1 MCFVNAQRVTMKGRS
16 IGTKTDVQHDRLHCQ
31 NGVTT
36 TKVGIVCNAMVL
48 AIIFSLRRTKMSHGA
63 TDVIERSEPVTESPC
78 SCYYADEWVTIYHA
92 DAREVLPSLADYILV
107 TDPPYG
113 VDLGKADQRRDG
125 HGLGKGAY
133 EGIADD
139 YETWREAVLPVI
151 SEAVKRA
158 KRGCVFTGPHLQEQ
172 PKADA
177 IGGVYCPA
185 GAGRHGWGFKTFLPV
200 MFYGT
205 APNLQNGAQP
215 NTLRSSE
222 TAEKN
227 GHPCPKP
234 LGWMS
239 WLIGLASEPGDL
251 IVDPFMGSGTTLR
264 AAKDLNRR
272 AVGIELSERYCEIAV
287 GRMAQSVLNFEANS
301 SC

>member
-1 MCFVNAQRVTMKGRS
+1 MDADPKSPLQEGRS
-16 IGTKTDVQHDRLHCQ
+16 SAFHAASC
-31 NGVTT
+31 
-36 TKVGIVCNAMVL
+36 
-48 AIIFSLRRTKMSHGA
+48 
-63 TDVIERSEPVTESPC
+63 SPFFE
-78 SCYYADEWVTIYHA
+78 DEWVTIYHA
-92 DAREVLPSLADYILV
+92 DAREILPMLRDYVLV

-113 VDLGKADQRRDG
+113 VDMGKTKG
-125 HGLGKGAY
+125 SGGKHGLKLAAY
-133 EGIADD
+133 DSIPDD
-139 YETWREAVLPVI
+139 YEAWKTLILPVI
-151 SEAVKRA
+151 SDAVKGA

-177 IGGVYCPA
+177 IGGIYCPA
-185 GAGRHGWGFKTFLPV
+185 GSGRHSWGFKTFLPV

-205 APNLQNGAQP
+205 APNLQNGAKP
-215 NTLRSSE
+215 NTLRSSA

-234 LGWMS
+234 LEWMA

-272 AVGIELSERYCEIAV
+272 AIGIELSEKYCEIAAR
-287 GRMAQSVLNFEANS
+287 RMSQDVFNFEANS
-301 SC
+301 ELNDSKSQYPLRNTSPKPEESQ